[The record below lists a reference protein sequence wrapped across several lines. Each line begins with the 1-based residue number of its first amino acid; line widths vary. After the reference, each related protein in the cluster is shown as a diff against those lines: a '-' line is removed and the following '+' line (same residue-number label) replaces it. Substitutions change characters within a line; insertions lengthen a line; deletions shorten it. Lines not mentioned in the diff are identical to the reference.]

1 MRVRTQRGYTLVELV
16 IVVSTIAL
24 IAAIAVPAT
33 TSNGANK
40 QLEVAAKEF
49 AAAMR
54 FARSESL
61 RTGKP
66 HGFQQ
71 TVSQKRIR
79 VFSLD
84 ESTSPPMLVHDIY
97 HPVDKQLYDI
107 ELDLQSAAA
116 ADSVS
121 HNAVFR
127 GTCNENANA
136 YFDANGTP
144 WCTDPSNV
152 LLESFEVQLDLA
164 GARRTVTVDGITG
177 RVTVQ

>member
-1 MRVRTQRGYTLVELV
+1 MKVRTQRGYTLVELV

-33 TSNGANK
+33 TSTGSDK
-40 QLEVAAKEF
+40 QLEVAAEEF
-49 AAAMR
+49 ATAMR

-66 HGFQQ
+66 HGFRQ
-71 TVSQKRIR
+71 TVSDKRIR

-84 ESTSPPMLVHDIY
+84 ETTIPPTLIYDIH

-107 ELDLQSAAA
+107 ELDLQSLAA
-116 ADSVS
+116 ADSVTR
-121 HNAVFR
+121 NVVFR
-127 GTCNENANA
+127 GTCNKNAEA

-144 WCTDPSNV
+144 WCTDPTNV
-152 LLESFEVQLDLA
+152 LLESFEAQLDLA
-164 GARRTVTVDGITG
+164 GASRTVTVYGITG

>member
-1 MRVRTQRGYTLVELV
+1 MRVTTQQGYTLVELV
-16 IVVSTIAL
+16 IVVGIIAL

-33 TSNGANK
+33 TSTGSDK
-40 QLEVAAKEF
+40 QLELTAKEF

-54 FARSESL
+54 FARTESI

-66 HGFQQ
+66 HGFRQ
-71 TVSQKRIR
+71 TVSDKRIR
-79 VFSLD
+79 VFRLD
-84 ESTSPPMLVHDIY
+84 ESTSPPTLIYDIY

-107 ELDLQSAAA
+107 KLEVQSAAA
-116 ADSVS
+116 ADSLNRNV
-121 HNAVFR
+121 VFR
-127 GTCNENANA
+127 GTCNESANA

-144 WCTDPSNV
+144 WCTDPTNV

-164 GARRTVTVDGITG
+164 AARRTVTVDGITG

>member
-1 MRVRTQRGYTLVELV
+1 MKVTTQRGYTLVELV

-24 IAAIAVPAT
+24 IAAIAVPAA
-33 TSNGANK
+33 TSTGSEK
-40 QLEVAAKEF
+40 RLELAADEF

-54 FARSESL
+54 FARSESI

-71 TVSQKRIR
+71 TVSDKRIR

-84 ESTSPPMLVHDIY
+84 ESTSPPTLTYDIY

-107 ELDLQSAAA
+107 ELDLQSHAA
-116 ADSVS
+116 ADSLNRNV
-121 HNAVFR
+121 VFR
-127 GTCNENANA
+127 GTCNKNDSA
-136 YFDANGTP
+136 YFDSNGTP
-144 WCTDPSNV
+144 WCTDPVTV
-152 LLESFEVQLDLA
+152 LLQSFEVQFDLA

-177 RVTVQ
+177 RVTVL